1 MSDTQRSWATLS
13 RTQLCCSTKLLWAT
27 IGKQIIMALVTQTT
41 IISRPK
47 CFVNRFNAL
56 SSKSYGNANQPLTRN
71 VSKYWPITIHQSQIG
86 KTDRRIEMISIKQFS
101 CWTRQKLGN
110 SRCQTGNF
118 VEQQS
123 CATKLPNFVACLTW
137 ALVYPI
143 TWPKNKL

>member
-13 RTQLCCSTKLLWAT
+13 RTQLCCSTKLLWATVSFPLAT

-101 CWTRQKLGN
+101 CWSWETRDVRQATLSSNKVA
-110 SRCQTGNF
+110 R
-118 VEQQS
+118 QS
-123 CATKLPNFVACLTW
+123 FPTLLRVW
-137 ALVYPI
+137 HG
-143 TWPKNKL
+143 PKNVL